1 MNRPY
6 QTKFVES
13 LLELSGVCTTM
24 SNPRKC
30 LRSSEILKSNKMV
43 ERIMVVLKTQFINP
57 FHADLDKDKLF
68 NLVSGYPAPENVC
81 ECLLALE
88 SRGKELMDEFQ
99 DRITTESAESP
110 GTDFFSP
117 IKREKF
123 ETFKNL
129 AVKTKIKNKGRIKEL
144 TYQRDILGMLVS
156 YSNKHES
163 GVDLE
168 KVLCF
173 PLAPVSIPLCTPDA
187 RYEKPSI
194 ANCTTVVSHDSLPPA
209 STMRTYL
216 LDLAA
221 AIRSLI
227 FTGSTIREMTSQI
240 IATVPSQYTT
250 LYIVCDIYKDNSIKG
265 GERQA
270 RGSSERYVLTSPD
283 MKVPYDFAGFLRNG
297 ENKEMLFNL
306 IQKAIEEMRG
316 DLLSGKTVF
325 FSKKIQVYED
335 NK

>member
-99 DRITTESAESP
+99 DRITTESALAESP
-110 GTDFFSP
+110 GADFFSP
-117 IKREKF
+117 IKREKL

-144 TYQRDILGMLVS
+144 TYQRDILGMLVV

-173 PLAPVSIPLCTPDA
+173 PLAPVSIPLCTPDGA
-187 RYEKPSI
+187 YEKPSK
-194 ANCTTVVSHDSLPPA
+194 ANCTTPP
-209 STMRTYL
+209 
-216 LDLAA
+216 
-221 AIRSLI
+221 
-227 FTGSTIREMTSQI
+227 
-240 IATVPSQYTT
+240 
-250 LYIVCDIYKDNSIKG
+250 
-265 GERQA
+265 
-270 RGSSERYVLTSPD
+270 
-283 MKVPYDFAGFLRNG
+283 
-297 ENKEMLFNL
+297 
-306 IQKAIEEMRG
+306 
-316 DLLSGKTVF
+316 
-325 FSKKIQVYED
+325 
-335 NK
+335 